1 MDIDGDGLTDVFLS
15 LVLSGVVKMYTF
27 KVYIDPNAPTVP
39 NAPTDPKAATV
50 TVNEVDVPAEPT
62 NDILTS
68 GPMIS
73 HDDATIVM
81 SSSFGLCANFKTL
94 FVFVVLSIHA

>member
-39 NAPTDPKAATV
+39 KAATV

-62 NDILTS
+62 NNILTS